1 MVTRGTKPAPCRPR
15 EPMSATSWNPAESR
29 RACSRLAD
37 FVNILDPKVIAATF
51 GMTAES
57 VMIYL
62 ADRVDQSCL
71 TEQPKRS

>member
-1 MVTRGTKPAPCRPR
+1 
-15 EPMSATSWNPAESR
+15 MSATSWNPAESR